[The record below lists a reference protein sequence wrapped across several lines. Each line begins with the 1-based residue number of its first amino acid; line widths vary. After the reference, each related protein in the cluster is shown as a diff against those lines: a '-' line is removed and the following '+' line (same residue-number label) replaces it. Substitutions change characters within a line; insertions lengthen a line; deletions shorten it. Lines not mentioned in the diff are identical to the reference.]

1 MSDADVRWRIA
12 GEDFR
17 IRGVVT
23 LPNEN
28 SGHTRAPDFFHGGQD
43 TQFVVHQYV
52 MFGRLALLD
61 IVKFL
66 LLVHVNQHAAGDR
79 IGDA

>member
-1 MSDADVRWRIA
+1 MA
-12 GEDFR
+12 
-17 IRGVVT
+17 

-28 SGHTRAPDFFHGGQD
+28 SGYTGAPDFFHGGQD